1 MAVNS
6 TIDTVGDLIKAL
18 QTFDKKSPIA
28 IYQAQTQYVVSQIAK
43 VTVEEKER
51 TVITNDT
58 PAP

>member
-43 VTVEEKER
+43 VTVEAK
-51 TVITNDT
+51 
-58 PAP
+58 

>member
-1 MAVNS
+1 MPVNS

-28 IYQAQTQYVVSQIAK
+28 IYQAQTQCVVSQIAK

-51 TVITNDT
+51 TVITLDT